1 MYDLHAHILPGVDD
15 GAQTEDDTLKMARV
29 AADSGTKVIL
39 ATPHRRDVTQR
50 SSVDYVRGLLDR
62 MNGKI
67 AELGIDL
74 SLRQG
79 MENHLDLDLP
89 DEVSS
94 GRAIGINGSRY
105 MLVEMP
111 FFGRP
116 NYIEEV
122 MFQLQV
128 MGVTPVLAHPERIEA
143 FQRDVKL
150 LETFVERGM
159 LSQVTAGSITGHFGK
174 RVRRFT
180 HTLLRTG
187 LVHVIASDT
196 HFATGPRSPTLLPGV
211 EEATRVLPAE
221 RVQAM
226 VVDTPQAILND
237 LPVDVPPPQGQA
249 RSRRRWQ
256 FWRRGG

>member
-39 ATPHRRDVTQR
+39 ATPHRKDVTQR
-50 SSVDYVRGLLDR
+50 CSVEYVRGLLDR

-79 MENHLDLDLP
+79 MENHLDLELP
-89 DEVSS
+89 DEVSN

-105 MLVEMP
+105 ILVEMP

-122 MFQLQV
+122 VFQLQV

-174 RVRRFT
+174 GVRRFT
-180 HTLLRTG
+180 HALLRRG

-226 VVDTPQAILND
+226 VVDTPQAILDD
-237 LPVDVPPPQGQA
+237 LPVDVPPPERQA
-249 RSRRRWQ
+249 GSRRRWH
-256 FWRRGG
+256 FWRRG

>member
-1 MYDLHAHILPGVDD
+1 
-15 GAQTEDDTLKMARV
+15 MARV
-29 AADSGTKVIL
+29 AANSGTKVIL
-39 ATPHRRDVTQR
+39 ATPHRKDATQR
-50 SSVDYVRGLLDR
+50 SSVDYIRGLLDR
-62 MNGKI
+62 MNDKI

-89 DEVSS
+89 NEVSI

-180 HTLLRTG
+180 HALLRRG

-211 EEATRVLPAE
+211 DEARRVLPAG

-226 VVDTPQAILND
+226 VVDTPQAILDD
-237 LPVDVPPPQGQA
+237 LPVDVPPPERQA
-249 RSRRRWQ
+249 TSRRRWP
-256 FWRRGG
+256 WRRR

>member
-256 FWRRGG
+256 FWRRVG